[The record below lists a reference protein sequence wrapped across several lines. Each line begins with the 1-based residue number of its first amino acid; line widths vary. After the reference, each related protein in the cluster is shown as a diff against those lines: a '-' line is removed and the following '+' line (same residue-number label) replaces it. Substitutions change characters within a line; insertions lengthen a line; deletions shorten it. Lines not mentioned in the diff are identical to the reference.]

1 MNGNG
6 EKSHGKSSMDDALN
20 RMVAVAS
27 AAAEGR
33 PPFVPS
39 TTWQGSKE
47 GYYFGTTDKGTGYH
61 TDAYQQPQH
70 VQSTTAVST
79 KQSRKRPR
87 QTAQDLL
94 EEAERAVDPDSKILD
109 LKPKAIKGAIVSLR
123 KAAENNELKRAQHAN
138 APENFMESEL
148 ALFQQISAFSAVAA
162 VPTLFTTML
171 QEGILEQLV
180 PLLSHDNSD
189 VAITAIKVF
198 VEWIDSESPTPEM
211 LELAKALVD
220 EGALKWSVANLGR
233 LDVEQEEEAAGIEE
247 ILTLVENLIELSTLS
262 GGDGESVAK
271 YIARETSLVPWLFQQ
286 IEARQSGR
294 AAEVLSLILQQSEVH
309 EILPDMTKIPPY
321 SSPLLD
327 EPPSPSMD
335 GMEVLLQ
342 AIAIYRKAQ
351 PPSEAECD
359 FLENVCL
366 ALASALTFSSEV
378 NVDKFIDAQ
387 GIELVL
393 RCLKEKVHA
402 GGVTLKLLDLRTPRA
417 CEYLV
422 EAGCLKYLFPIFVGR
437 GIPKP
442 MPSITGKKARKEW
455 LHLLETQAIQIMY
468 ALTRYLT
475 PESRNDAMDRVLVKF
490 AEEDCLKCNRLVELL
505 LKYDKKARLA
515 EYKFY
520 RSMDEDE
527 GEDLELAALHAK
539 LKGGGDLFHR
549 IGAIAAFC
557 CVGSKKCHRQI
568 LDQLTLQQSGIG
580 GKQTPYL
587 NYILLRLLV

>member
-1 MNGNG
+1 MMNGNG
-6 EKSHGKSSMDDALN
+6 EKMTADKSTMDDALN

-27 AAAEGR
+27 VAVGNRRA
-33 PPFVPS
+33 FIPS
-39 TTWQGSKE
+39 ATWQGSKD

-61 TDAYQQPQH
+61 LDAHQQSQ
-70 VQSTTAVST
+70 QDGSASATTPVST
-79 KQSRKRPR
+79 KPSRKRPR

-94 EEAERAVDPDSKILD
+94 AEAERSVDPDYKVLD

-123 KAAENNELKRAQHAN
+123 KAAEKNELQRAQHADS
-138 APENFMESEL
+138 PENFMESEL
-148 ALFQQISAFSAVAA
+148 ALFQQISSFSAVAA

-180 PLLSHDNSD
+180 PLLSHDNAD
-189 VAITAIKVF
+189 VALTAIKVF

-233 LDVEQEEEAAGIEE
+233 LDPEQEEEAAGIEE
-247 ILTLVENLIELSTLS
+247 ILTLAESLIELNLFAGGS
-262 GGDGESVAK
+262 GAS
-271 YIARETSLVPWLFQQ
+271 IAAYLVRETSIVPWLFRQ
-286 IEARQSGR
+286 IESRQSGR
-294 AAEVLSLILQQSEVH
+294 AAELLSLIFQQSEVH
-309 EILPDMTKIPPY
+309 EILDDLTKIPPY

-327 EPPSPSMD
+327 EPPSSSMD

-342 AIAIYRKAQ
+342 AIAAYRKAQ

-366 ALASALTFSSEV
+366 ALASSLTFSPTV
-378 NVDKFIDAQ
+378 NIDKFIDAQ

-402 GGVTLKLLDLRTPRA
+402 GGVALKLLDLRSRRA
-417 CEYLV
+417 FEHLV
-422 EAGCLKYLFPIFVGR
+422 EAGGLKYVFPIFVGR

-455 LHLLETQAIQIMY
+455 LHVLEAQAIQIMY
-468 ALTRYLT
+468 GLTRYLT
-475 PESRNDAMDRVLVKF
+475 PDSPNDAMDRVLVKF
-490 AEEDCLKCNRLVELL
+490 VEEDCLKCNRLVELL
-505 LKYDKKARLA
+505 LKYDQKARLA

-520 RSMDEDE
+520 RTSEEDDDEDT
-527 GEDLELAALHAK
+527 ELAALNAK

-549 IGAIAAFC
+549 LGAIAAFC
-557 CVGSKKCHRQI
+557 CAGSKKCHRQI

-580 GKQTPYL
+580 GTFV
-587 NYILLRLLV
+587 LVIVVN